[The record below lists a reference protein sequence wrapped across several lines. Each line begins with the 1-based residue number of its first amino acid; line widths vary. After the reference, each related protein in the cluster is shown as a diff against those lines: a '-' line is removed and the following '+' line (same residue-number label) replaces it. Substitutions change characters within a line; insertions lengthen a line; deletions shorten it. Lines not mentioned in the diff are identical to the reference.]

1 MRALTAAILVGLSL
15 VLSACANPNAGTAPA
30 EEIAASRFS
39 NPEPAYISLLTMVN
53 TNTGF
58 GEHAALLINGSQQ
71 IIYDPAGSFR
81 HSELPRRDDVV
92 YGITPRYAEYY
103 NSYHARFG
111 YYVKV
116 QRLEI
121 SRAQADAMIA
131 ASIARGSVPKLFCA
145 TAISD
150 VLKEFPQ
157 FSDIRSTFF
166 PGAIM
171 NRVARIEAVDTT
183 IIREDDIG
191 QNYRTE

>member
-1 MRALTAAILVGLSL
+1 MRAFTAAILLGVSL

-30 EEIAASRFS
+30 DEIAASRFA
-39 NPEPAYISLLTMVN
+39 NPEPAFISLLTMVN
-53 TNTGF
+53 SNTGF

-81 HSELPRRDDVV
+81 HSRLPRRDDVV
-92 YGITPRYAEYY
+92 YGITPRYADYY

-121 SRAQADAMIA
+121 TREQADAMIA

-150 VLKEFPQ
+150 VLNDFPQ
-157 FSDIRSTFF
+157 FADIRPTFF

-171 NRVARIEAVDTT
+171 QRVAAIPGIETSEV
-183 IIREDDIG
+183 REDDIG
-191 QNYRTE
+191 QNYRTD

>member
-1 MRALTAAILVGLSL
+1 MRALTAAVLLGVSL
-15 VLSACANPNAGTAPA
+15 ILSACANPNAGTAPA
-30 EEIAASRFS
+30 EDIAASRFA

-53 TNTGF
+53 SNSGF

-81 HSELPRRDDVV
+81 HSQLPRRDDVV
-92 YGITPRYAEYY
+92 YGITPRYADYY

-121 SRAQADAMIA
+121 TREQADAMIA
-131 ASIARGSVPKLFCA
+131 ASIARGSVPKLWCA

-150 VLKEFPQ
+150 VLNDFPQ
-157 FSDIRSTFF
+157 FADIRPTFF

-171 NRVARIEAVDTT
+171 KRFADIAGVETT
-183 IIREDDIG
+183 IISEDDIG
-191 QNYRTE
+191 QNYRTD

>member
-1 MRALTAAILVGLSL
+1 MRALTAAVLLGLSL
-15 VLSACANPNAGTAPA
+15 TLSACANPNAGTAPA
-30 EEIAASRFS
+30 EEIAASRFA
-39 NPEPAYISLLTMVN
+39 NPEPAYVSLLTMVN
-53 TNTGF
+53 TNSEF

-81 HSELPRRDDVV
+81 HSQLPRRDDVV

-116 QRLEI
+116 QKLEI
-121 SRAQADAMIA
+121 TREEADAMIA
-131 ASIARGSVPKLFCA
+131 AAIARGSVPKLFCA

-150 VLKEFPQ
+150 VLNDFPQ
-157 FSDIRSTFF
+157 FADIRPTFF

-171 NRVARIEAVDTT
+171 KRVANIPGIETT
-183 IIREDDIG
+183 EVRENDIG
-191 QNYRTE
+191 QNYRTD

>member
-1 MRALTAAILVGLSL
+1 MRAFTAAILLGFSL
-15 VLSACANPNAGTAPA
+15 ILSACVNPNAGTAPA
-30 EEIAASRFS
+30 EDIAASRFA

-92 YGITPRYAEYY
+92 YGITPRYADYY

-121 SRAQADAMIA
+121 TREQADAMIA
-131 ASIARGSVPKLFCA
+131 ASIERGSVPKLWCA

-150 VLKEFPQ
+150 VLNDFPQ
-157 FSDIRSTFF
+157 FADIRPTFF

-171 NRVARIEAVDTT
+171 NRVENIPGIETT
-183 IIREDDIG
+183 EVRENDIG
-191 QNYRTE
+191 QNYRTD